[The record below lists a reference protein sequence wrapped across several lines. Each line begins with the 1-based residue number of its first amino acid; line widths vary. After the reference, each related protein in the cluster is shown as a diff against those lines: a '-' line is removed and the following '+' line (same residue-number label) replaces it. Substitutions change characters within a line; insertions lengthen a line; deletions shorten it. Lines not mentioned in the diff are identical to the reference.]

1 MDIGFG
7 GAEPTCGAFGP
18 LSRSNFPGKRGE
30 NHTLRVRMMTSC
42 QQHGATMASKEQGV
56 ERMTIS
62 MPKSMVAK
70 IEAKMA
76 EEDFSSVS
84 EWIRDAVRRRL
95 QSADQSPRR
104 KMGDDEL
111 MRRADRAEAGS
122 SVEGDVIASIRK
134 SRPRRA
140 G

>member
-1 MDIGFG
+1 
-7 GAEPTCGAFGP
+7 
-18 LSRSNFPGKRGE
+18 
-30 NHTLRVRMMTSC
+30 
-42 QQHGATMASKEQGV
+42 
-56 ERMTIS
+56 MTIS
-62 MPKSMVAK
+62 MPKTMVAK

-95 QSADQSPRR
+95 QSDDISPKR
-104 KMGDDEL
+104 KMSDDEL

-122 SVEGDVIASIRK
+122 SIEGDAMASIRK

>member
-1 MDIGFG
+1 
-7 GAEPTCGAFGP
+7 
-18 LSRSNFPGKRGE
+18 
-30 NHTLRVRMMTSC
+30 
-42 QQHGATMASKEQGV
+42 
-56 ERMTIS
+56 MTIS
-62 MPKSMVAK
+62 MPKSMVEK

-95 QSADQSPRR
+95 QSADMSPRR

-122 SVEGDVIASIRK
+122 FVEGDVIASIRK